1 MMLFKA
7 FSSSM
12 RLLLLIPFLGA
23 MGYGLFMTK
32 FMNEAQNG
40 ELGFAG
46 RILMEVGR
54 VAIEHR
60 ADSQRDAVF
69 DMAGLS
75 TDRVVRLERRV
86 PVAELLGEGDLPQGA
101 ALTLA
106 VQARG
111 KQLAEADCPLL
122 LATLAQSCAL
132 RELTVR
138 MADREGIVIVEA
150 SLAFT
155 PADPAGDIEG
165 VEGRDMHSREV
176 KLLGG
181 NTRPVAATDLA
192 ARRSA
197 ALTEAAA
204 ACAEVRKTEGNCVVR
219 SVSLSERPRD
229 DGRYDVR
236 AEARLAVLAP
246 LPKPPTS

>member
-1 MMLFKA
+1 
-7 FSSSM
+7 
-12 RLLLLIPFLGA
+12 LGA

-32 FMNEAQNG
+32 FASEFQEGAP
-40 ELGFAG
+40 GFAS
-46 RILMEVGR
+46 RILLEFGR
-54 VAIEHR
+54 VAIEHH
-60 ADSQRDAVF
+60 ADSLRDAVF
-69 DMAGLS
+69 DTATLS
-75 TDRVVRLERRV
+75 NQRVVGLERRV
-86 PVAELLGEGDLPQGA
+86 PVAELLGDGALPQGA
-101 ALTLA
+101 ALRLA
-106 VQARG
+106 ILARG

-122 LATLAQSCAL
+122 LATMAQSCAL

-155 PADPAGDIEG
+155 PVDPAGDIEG

-181 NTRPVAATDLA
+181 NTRPVAADDLA

-219 SVSLSERPRD
+219 SVSLTERPRD
-229 DGRYDVR
+229 DGRFDVR